1 MKKEITEHTE
11 HLLISASTVTGCV
24 SISTLASLV
33 GIAVGIADSSITIQN
48 SVITAGIKITIKS
61 TNIKRKK
68 KEHDKIAL
76 LVKSKKKY
84 HSFYCSWSL
93 NDSNINNDEFVL
105 VNHVLKE
112 YYYMKEEIKNSNDKV
127 KFKLYIKQLCLII
140 WNVEKV
146 LRVKSQKLWKRGTE
160 EKWLYQT
167 VLFAAVKN

>member
-1 MKKEITEHTE
+1 M
-11 HLLISASTVTGCV
+11 
-24 SISTLASLV
+24 
-33 GIAVGIADSSITIQN
+33 
-48 SVITAGIKITIKS
+48 
-61 TNIKRKK
+61 
-68 KEHDKIAL
+68 
-76 LVKSKKKY
+76 
-84 HSFYCSWSL
+84 
-93 NDSNINNDEFVL
+93 
-105 VNHVLKE
+105 LKE